1 MWLKN
6 CLPHIK
12 STFRWRFDMNAIR
25 FLSFLHD
32 FAANS
37 AQKTSANATGDG
49 KTPPTDLAETFTA
62 FETQLRALMSTG
74 ASSAPTSPT
83 PPSNGAEFVVGG
95 GSQSSTDL
103 DKSLAATEAM
113 LTMVSE
119 KNVAPK
125 TSTISAL
132 SSPAAPDHD
141 ELKEIIAWRREQ
153 IDSMLHVRVGDL
165 WDRQGI
171 TDPFNHPKLLADA
184 QSSQEVALFRKA
196 HMPGFVAQWEGDWR
210 TALAARQADKS
221 RQIELAAASTANG
234 FTTGGGTA

>member
-1 MWLKN
+1 M
-6 CLPHIK
+6 
-12 STFRWRFDMNAIR
+12 DAIR

-49 KTPPTDLAETFTA
+49 KTPPADLAETFTA

-74 ASSAPTSPT
+74 ASSAPTIPTSPST
-83 PPSNGAEFVVGG
+83 ATEFVIGG
-95 GSQSSTDL
+95 GNQGSIDL

-113 LTMVSE
+113 LGMLSE
-119 KNVAPK
+119 KNSAPQTPSSAQA
-125 TSTISAL
+125 TSLT
-132 SSPAAPDHD
+132 APDQE

-153 IDSMLHVRVGDL
+153 IDPMLHVKVGDL

-184 QSSQEVALFRKA
+184 QHSQEVALFRKA

-210 TALAARQADKS
+210 TQLASERNNL
-221 RQIELAAASTANG
+221 ELRRIQNAVASAANG
-234 FTTGGGTA
+234 FVTGGGTS

>member
-1 MWLKN
+1 M
-6 CLPHIK
+6 
-12 STFRWRFDMNAIR
+12 DAIR

-153 IDSMLHVRVGDL
+153 IDPMLHVKVGDL

-184 QSSQEVALFRKA
+184 QRTQEVALFRKA

-210 TALAARQADKS
+210 TQLSSERQTNEL
-221 RQIELAAASTANG
+221 RRIELAAASAASG
-234 FTTGGGTA
+234 FTTGGGTS

>member
-1 MWLKN
+1 M
-6 CLPHIK
+6 
-12 STFRWRFDMNAIR
+12 DAIR
-25 FLSFLHD
+25 FLNFLHD

-37 AQKTSANATGDG
+37 AQKTSANAKGDG
-49 KTPPTDLAETFTA
+49 KTPSADLAETFTA

-74 ASSAPTSPT
+74 ASSAPTPTPPT
-83 PPSNGAEFVVGG
+83 PPSDGAEFVIGG
-95 GSQSSTDL
+95 GSQRSADL

-113 LTMVSE
+113 LAMVSE
-119 KNVAPK
+119 KNAAPQTPSSAQA
-125 TSTISAL
+125 TSL
-132 SSPAAPDHD
+132 PAADQE

-153 IDSMLHVRVGDL
+153 IDPMLHVRVGDI

-210 TALAARQADKS
+210 TALAAERQADKV
-221 RQIELAAASTANG
+221 RQIELAAASAANG
-234 FTTGGGTA
+234 FTTGGNTG